1 MRRAAGRLTAR
12 AIAYAL
18 GLCAALVLT
27 GPAAAL
33 EFRSIAEN
41 GVVLYDAPSAK
52 ATKVFVASR
61 MLPVEMV
68 VSLEAWAKVR
78 DSAGEFAWVEKKFLS
93 DKRYV
98 IVTAPRAEVRDA
110 PEPSAKIVFEAAQN
124 VVLELEEQ
132 LTGWVRVRHSGGQG
146 GFVKAAQVWGI

>member
-1 MRRAAGRLTAR
+1 MSRVAGRLSVR
-12 AIAYAL
+12 AISRAL
-18 GLCAALVLT
+18 TLCAALVLA
-27 GPAAAL
+27 GRAEAL

-41 GVVLYDAPSAK
+41 GVVLYDAPSSK
-52 ATKVFVASR
+52 ASKVYVASR
-61 MLPVEMV
+61 MLPVELV

-98 IVTAPRAEVRDA
+98 IVTVPRAEIREA
-110 PEPSAKIVFEAAQN
+110 PESSAKIVFEAAQN

-132 LTGWVRVRHSGGQG
+132 LTGWARVRHAGGQA
-146 GFVKAAQVWGI
+146 GFVKTAQVWGL